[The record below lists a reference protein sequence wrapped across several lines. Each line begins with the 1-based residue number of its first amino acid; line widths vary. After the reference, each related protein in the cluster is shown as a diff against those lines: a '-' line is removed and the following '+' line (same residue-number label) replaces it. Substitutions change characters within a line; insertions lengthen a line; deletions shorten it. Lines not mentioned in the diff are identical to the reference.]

1 MAAAL
6 RKVRLAQ
13 PALGRRRQLVP
24 LWGGESRGREKGA
37 CEALMT
43 VEGKL

>member
-13 PALGRRRQLVP
+13 PALGRRQLVP

-37 CEALMT
+37 CEALTT